1 MSNFT
6 TFFPSGGSGG
16 GGINSYA
23 PFQVVGT
30 DNPTGYNAT
39 TGLYTNPIDDSV
51 WLRTGNQVTD
61 NYPNSYPNATGLEL
75 FTGAPNVISLDTAT
89 TSFDVRCNAYDSTN
103 DLFYLYQS
111 SSQLIHEYTSA
122 LVPTG
127 NTVTGGHIAS
137 TEKMRFIGNDKV
149 YIGAEGKSYNIIT
162 GAVVTTGGPVVA
174 NSGMWVDN
182 ITGSTFW
189 ISLNASQF
197 REYSSSTLA
206 FTGATHNRFTTSWQH
221 QLSSAP
227 GNLAGSVDALDVW
240 YGSLDNRTTYT
251 GQGILNYTSGVVSDQ
266 EKTDAYIYKI
276 VGNEYY
282 FIGSNGVNVKTFKIS
297 ADRQVGDST
306 ARTDASGSGQP
317 LFIKLK

>member
-6 TFFPSGGSGG
+6 TFFPSAAGG

-23 PFQVVGT
+23 PFNVVDT
-30 DNPTGYNAT
+30 NNPVGYNAT
-39 TGLYTNPIDDSV
+39 TGLYTNPEDETV
-51 WLRTGNQVTD
+51 WLRTGNKVTD
-61 NYPNSYPNATGLEL
+61 NDPKSYPNATGLNS
-75 FTGAPNVISLDTAT
+75 FTGAPNVISLDTAAT
-89 TSFDVRCNAYDSTN
+89 TFDIRCNAYDSTN

-127 NTVTGGHIAS
+127 NIVTGAHIAS

-162 GAVVTTGGPVVA
+162 GSVVTTGGPVQS
-174 NSGMWVDN
+174 NSGIWVDS

-197 REYSSSTLA
+197 KEYSSSTFTL
-206 FTGATHNRFTTSWQH
+206 TGATQNNFTSSWQN

-227 GNLAGSVDALDVW
+227 GNLAGSVDTLDVW
-240 YGSLDNRTTYT
+240 YGSADNRTTYT
-251 GQGILNYTSGVVSDQ
+251 GQGVLNYTNGVISDQ

-297 ADRQVGDST
+297 LDREVGDPT
-306 ARTDASGSGQP
+306 IKTDSSGSAQP